1 VAVHVKAD
9 REAQFLNY
17 SKITVISP
25 SSPFM
30 AEVELGFTL
39 NVNVKDVPENTSGED
54 SVKVVV
60 FVIELSITVPEKATS
75 LSYAMN

>member
-1 VAVHVKAD
+1 
-9 REAQFLNY
+9 
-17 SKITVISP
+17 
-25 SSPFM
+25 M